1 MIAKRASFPV
11 AMRVI
16 HGAIGQKIDAIGF
29 ADEKQRAQ
37 PALSVVIPT
46 RNRGAVVGRAVRSAL
61 ASQRLDVEVVVVDDG
76 SSDETESS
84 VSQIGDPRVRVHKL
98 ESTGNANRARNVGA
112 MLSTGQVIAFLDSDD
127 TFGPKRIDRL
137 RNQHRLVLT
146 RGGGA
151 LPERTIGSSPRRHA
165 FQDSQRAVRII
176 DLGEGRC
183 AGSA

>member
-1 MIAKRASFPV
+1 
-11 AMRVI
+11 
-16 HGAIGQKIDAIGF
+16 
-29 ADEKQRAQ
+29 
-37 PALSVVIPT
+37 
-46 RNRGAVVGRAVRSAL
+46 L

-137 RNQHRLVLT
+137 IDFLANRPDIDCLIDGYVEVRRRTRRTHRMRNENALFHRQHHHARPSQARYA
-146 RGGGA
+146 RG
-151 LPERTIGSSPRRHA
+151 PH
-165 FQDSQRAVRII
+165 QDSIAGQR
-176 DLGEGRC
+176 
-183 AGSA
+183 